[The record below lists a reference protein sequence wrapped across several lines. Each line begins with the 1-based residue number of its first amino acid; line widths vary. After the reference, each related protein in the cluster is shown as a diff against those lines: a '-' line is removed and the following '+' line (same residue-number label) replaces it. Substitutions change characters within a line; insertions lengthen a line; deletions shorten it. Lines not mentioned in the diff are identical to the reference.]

1 MKNYWSKEG
10 ATKVITFELDNDQ
23 MYFATIPTG
32 NNVHDLFEVS
42 VKNINKV
49 NGYFYFLG

>member
-42 VKNINKV
+42 VKE
-49 NGYFYFLG
+49 YQ